1 MNSMSKQ
8 LKKFIVRT
16 LLLSVFFVIVFNIW
30 YNFLNANWVTKKDA
44 IKVENTTTFKKINN
58 SSVWKTGVAIS
69 TNMWIRYTQ
78 RKENSATIYKDI
90 FSISEILSNKETA
103 NRELIWSNM
112 ITLDEY
118 RNILKTNV
126 KQLLDS
132 SYDKPRILNA
142 FIEQLEF
149 RYVLSAKNI
158 KRLNEQKTVFLNNM
172 DSSNK
177 KIETLKIKI
186 AKDFENNNSVWSL
199 ENINTYLKLK
209 EEFYYS
215 RTYIVYIN
223 HFLNEYVSLNNYNK
237 KLLDTLI
244 NNKDAL
250 IKDAFVVIPDSW
262 AELLKSFNLIY
273 DENEIKKD

>member
-1 MNSMSKQ
+1 MSKQ

>member
-1 MNSMSKQ
+1 MSKQ

-172 DSSNK
+172 DSSNE

-186 AKDFENNNSVWSL
+186 AKDFENNNSIWSL